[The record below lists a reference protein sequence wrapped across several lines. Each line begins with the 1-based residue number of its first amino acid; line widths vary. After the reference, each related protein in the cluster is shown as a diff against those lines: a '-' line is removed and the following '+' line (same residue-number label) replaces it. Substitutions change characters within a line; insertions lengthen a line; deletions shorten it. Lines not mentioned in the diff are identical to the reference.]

1 MKMPLVGT
9 AVCAVLSGV
18 SMVAASAVNLDEF
31 DSDAMR
37 AMDDAFKDLE
47 PVLGASNTTAAK
59 EDLAALQEGYRWTLE
74 YFTEQEKEGKD
85 GIEILKAGSK
95 LLDEIDARL
104 NNRDFTGA
112 VAKSRDL
119 RANCKSC
126 HDKYKPKKQ

>member
-1 MKMPLVGT
+1 MKISFARIAVGS
-9 AVCAVLSGV
+9 LLLGI
-18 SMVAASAVNLDEF
+18 SMATVAAVNLDYF
-31 DSDAMR
+31 DSDSMR

-85 GIEILKAGSK
+85 GIELLKSGSK
-95 LLDEIDARL
+95 LLDEIEALL
-104 NNRDFTGA
+104 NKRDFTGA